1 MKNNNKQLCIIF
13 IFLVNYAIQSCTEE
27 EFEGKT
33 KCFSIYELLYSEY
46 ISPEELS
53 LIYNNYKNKVNYL
66 KNFAFQIL
74 YSTQVTSTFST
85 STNNITQINIQNSC
99 LSNIT
104 YEFYIMKFDFFQ
116 DSYMNLLNFS
126 LYDINGYKINYINC
140 QLKLFSIYHKINL
153 SKIDLNISMIVQFK
167 ELKGIDIFNINDKF
181 FYDVCFKYKSNA
193 GTDIPIS
200 TRVKYLYQNVSFC
213 NYSDGIYL
221 SFEYENLELYIEC
234 GYGIYDRNFKKP
246 YLYELDQNL
255 TSITKYS
262 NMKVLG
268 CYDLVFD
275 ITFKNFF
282 TNLGSFFIFYI
293 FLLEISLVFL
303 YIYFGTKPLYD
314 KIKHFFKEEGINIS
328 EMDKCNNTNVEL
340 IYLNEDKLSI
350 ENKNN
355 NNMQIYQNHS
365 NTEITPNNN
374 NYEYN
379 DRQNKKLFKADY
391 EEINDFS
398 FSDALKYD
406 KRTFKEYLWDKLKID
421 QNFIFTF
428 MNNDDYNLLVCKLIL
443 FFFRIPMILNFNA
456 FFYSDNTMETYYE
469 TSGAFNLVLSLR
481 RSIVSSIVTGV
492 IIAIFKCFIFS
503 NSGIRNVR
511 NAKTYTEA
519 YKSMKCFLRY
529 FKIRFIFILI
539 IIFCFIFFFWYY
551 VRAFC
556 SAYENTQ
563 WRLFG
568 DIIFS
573 LIITH
578 SVPIV
583 LALLCGILRIYSL
596 KKQIKCMYIFSKII
610 QIF

>member
-1 MKNNNKQLCIIF
+1 MKNNFKQIWIIF
-13 IFLVNYAIQSCTEE
+13 IFFVNYSIQSCPEE
-27 EFEGKT
+27 KIEGKT
-33 KCFSIYELLYSEY
+33 KCFSISELLYSQY

-53 LIYNNYKNKVNYL
+53 LVYNNYKNKVNYF
-66 KNFAFQIL
+66 KNFGFQIL
-74 YSTQVTSTFST
+74 YSTQVSSTFST
-85 STNNITQINIQNSC
+85 STNNITQVNIQNSC

-104 YEFYIMKFDFFQ
+104 NEFYIMKFDFFLN
-116 DSYMNLLNFS
+116 SYMNLLNYS
-126 LYDINGYKINYINC
+126 LYDINGNKINYINC
-140 QLKLFSIYHKINL
+140 QLKLFSIFHKINL

-181 FYDVCFKYKSNA
+181 FYDVCFKFTSNA

-200 TRVKYLYQNVSFC
+200 TRVKYIYQNVSFC

-221 SFEYENLELYIEC
+221 SFEYENQELYIEC
-234 GYGIYDRNFKKP
+234 GYGIYDRTFTKP
-246 YLYELDQNL
+246 YLYELDKNL

-282 TNLGSFFIFYI
+282 TNLGSFFIFFI
-293 FLLEISLVFL
+293 FLLEISLVIL

-314 KIKHFFKEEGINIS
+314 KIKLFFKEEGINIS
-328 EMDKCNNTNVEL
+328 EMDKCHKTNVEL
-340 IYLNEDKLSI
+340 IYLNEDKTSI
-350 ENKNN
+350 ENKINN
-355 NNMQIYQNHS
+355 IQIYENRSTIETS
-365 NTEITPNNN
+365 NNI
-374 NYEYN
+374 NYEYI
-379 DRQNKKLFKADY
+379 DRQNKKLFHADY
-391 EEINDFS
+391 EEINEFS

-406 KRTFKEYLWDKLKID
+406 KRTFKEYFWDKLKID

-428 MNNDDYNLLVCKLIL
+428 INNDDYNLLVCKLIL

-481 RSIVSSIVTGV
+481 RSIVSSIVTG
-492 IIAIFKCFIFS
+492 IIIVIFKCFVFS

-511 NAKTYTEA
+511 NSKTYTEA
-519 YKSMKCFLRY
+519 YKSMKCYLRY
-529 FKIRFIFILI
+529 FKIRFIFILVI
-539 IIFCFIFFFWYY
+539 MFVFILFFWYY

-556 SAYENTQ
+556 AAYENTQ
-563 WRLFG
+563 WKLFG
-568 DIIFS
+568 DILFS

-578 SVPIV
+578 SVPFV
-583 LALLCGILRIYSL
+583 LALLCGIFRIYSL

>member
-1 MKNNNKQLCIIF
+1 MKNNCKQIWIIF
-13 IFLVNYAIQSCTEE
+13 IFLVNNSIQSCPEE
-27 EFEGKT
+27 QIEGKT
-33 KCFSIYELLYSEY
+33 KCFSISELLYSQY

-53 LIYNNYKNKVNYL
+53 LVYNNYKNKVNYF
-66 KNFAFQIL
+66 KNFGFQIL
-74 YSTQVTSTFST
+74 YSTQVSSTFST
-85 STNNITQINIQNSC
+85 STNNITQVNIQNSC

-104 YEFYIMKFDFFQ
+104 NEFYIMKFDFFLN
-116 DSYMNLLNFS
+116 SYMNLLNYS
-126 LYDINGYKINYINC
+126 LYDINGNKINYINC
-140 QLKLFSIYHKINL
+140 KLKLFSIFHKINL

-167 ELKGIDIFNINDKF
+167 EWKGIDIFNINDKF

-200 TRVKYLYQNVSFC
+200 TRVKYIYQNVSFC

-221 SFEYENLELYIEC
+221 SFEYENQELYIEC
-234 GYGIYDRNFKKP
+234 GYGIYDRTFTKP
-246 YLYELDQNL
+246 YLYELDKNL

-282 TNLGSFFIFYI
+282 TNLGSFLIFYI
-293 FLLEISLVFL
+293 FLLEISLVIL

-314 KIKHFFKEEGINIS
+314 KIKLFFKEEGINIS
-328 EMDKCNNTNVEL
+328 QMDKCNKTNVEL
-340 IYLNEDKLSI
+340 IYLNEDKTLTEKKI
-350 ENKNN
+350 NN
-355 NNMQIYQNHS
+355 IQIYENHS
-365 NTEITPNNN
+365 NIEITSNNI

-379 DRQNKKLFKADY
+379 DRQNKKLFQADY

-406 KRTFKEYLWDKLKID
+406 KRTFKEYFWDKLKID

-443 FFFRIPMILNFNA
+443 FFFRFPMIINFNA

-481 RSIVSSIVTGV
+481 RSIVSSIVTG
-492 IIAIFKCFIFS
+492 ILIAIFKCFVFS

-511 NAKTYTEA
+511 NSKTYTEA
-519 YKSMKCFLRY
+519 YKSMKCYLRY
-529 FKIRFIFILI
+529 FKIRFIFILVI
-539 IIFCFIFFFWYY
+539 MFCFILFFWYY

-556 SAYENTQ
+556 AAYENTQ

-568 DIIFS
+568 DILFS
-573 LIITH
+573 LIIIH
-578 SVPIV
+578 SVPFV
-583 LALLCGILRIYSL
+583 LALLCGIFRIYSL
-596 KKQIKCMYIFSKII
+596 KKQIKYMYIFSKII

>member
-1 MKNNNKQLCIIF
+1 MKNNIKQIWIIF
-13 IFLVNYAIQSCTEE
+13 IFFVNNSIQSCPEE
-27 EFEGKT
+27 QIEGKT
-33 KCFSIYELLYSEY
+33 KCFSISELLYSQY

-53 LIYNNYKNKVNYL
+53 LVYNNYKNKVNYF
-66 KNFAFQIL
+66 KNFGFQIL
-74 YSTQVTSTFST
+74 YSTQVSSTFST

-104 YEFYIMKFDFFQ
+104 NEFYIMKFDFFLN
-116 DSYMNLLNFS
+116 SYMNLLNYS
-126 LYDINGYKINYINC
+126 LYDINGNKIKYINC
-140 QLKLFSIYHKINL
+140 KLKLFSIFHKINL

-181 FYDVCFKYKSNA
+181 FYDICFKYKSNA

-221 SFEYENLELYIEC
+221 SFEYENQELYIEC
-234 GYGIYDRNFKKP
+234 GYGIYDRTFTKP
-246 YLYELDQNL
+246 YLYELDKNL

-282 TNLGSFFIFYI
+282 TNLGSFLIFYI
-293 FLLEISLVFL
+293 FLLEISLVIL

-314 KIKHFFKEEGINIS
+314 KIKLFFKEEGINIS
-328 EMDKCNNTNVEL
+328 EMDKCNKTNVEL
-340 IYLNEDKLSI
+340 IYLNEDKTLTEKKI
-350 ENKNN
+350 NN
-355 NNMQIYQNHS
+355 IQIYENHS
-365 NTEITPNNN
+365 NIEITSNNI

-379 DRQNKKLFKADY
+379 DRQNKKLFQADY

-406 KRTFKEYLWDKLKID
+406 KRTFKEYFWDKLKID

-428 MNNDDYNLLVCKLIL
+428 MNHDDYNLLVCKLIL
-443 FFFRIPMILNFNA
+443 FFFRFPMIINFNA

-481 RSIVSSIVTGV
+481 RSIVSSIVTG
-492 IIAIFKCFIFS
+492 IIIVIFKCFVFS

-511 NAKTYTEA
+511 NSKTYTEA
-519 YKSMKCFLRY
+519 YKSMKCYLRY
-529 FKIRFIFILI
+529 FKIRFIFILVI
-539 IIFCFIFFFWYY
+539 MFCFILFFWYY

-556 SAYENTQ
+556 AAYENTQ

-568 DIIFS
+568 DILFS
-573 LIITH
+573 LIIIH
-578 SVPIV
+578 SVPFV
-583 LALLCGILRIYSL
+583 LALLCGIFRIYSL
-596 KKQIKCMYIFSKII
+596 KKQIKYMYIFSKII

>member
-1 MKNNNKQLCIIF
+1 MKNNIKQIWIIF
-13 IFLVNYAIQSCTEE
+13 IFLVNTSIQSCLEE
-27 EFEGKT
+27 QIEGKT
-33 KCFSIYELLYSEY
+33 KCFSISELLYSQY

-53 LIYNNYKNKVNYL
+53 LVYNNYKNKVNYF
-66 KNFAFQIL
+66 KNFGFQIL
-74 YSTQVTSTFST
+74 YSTQVSSTFST
-85 STNNITQINIQNSC
+85 STNNITQVNIQNSC

-104 YEFYIMKFDFFQ
+104 NEFYIMKFDFFLN
-116 DSYMNLLNFS
+116 SYMNLLNYS
-126 LYDINGYKINYINC
+126 LYDINGNKINYINC
-140 QLKLFSIYHKINL
+140 KLKLFSIFHKINL

-167 ELKGIDIFNINDKF
+167 EWKGIDIFNINDKF
-181 FYDVCFKYKSNA
+181 FYDVCFKFKSNA

-200 TRVKYLYQNVSFC
+200 TRVKYIYQNVSFC

-221 SFEYENLELYIEC
+221 SFEYENQELYIEC
-234 GYGIYDRNFKKP
+234 GYGIYDRTFTKP
-246 YLYELDQNL
+246 YLYELDKNL

-282 TNLGSFFIFYI
+282 TNLGSFLIFYI
-293 FLLEISLVFL
+293 FLLEISLVIL

-314 KIKHFFKEEGINIS
+314 KIKLFFKEEGINIS
-328 EMDKCNNTNVEL
+328 EMDKCNKTNVEL
-340 IYLNEDKLSI
+340 IYLNEDKTLTEKKI
-350 ENKNN
+350 NN
-355 NNMQIYQNHS
+355 IQIYENHS
-365 NTEITPNNN
+365 NIEITSNNI

-379 DRQNKKLFKADY
+379 DRQNKKLFQADY

-406 KRTFKEYLWDKLKID
+406 KRTFKEYFWDKLKID

-428 MNNDDYNLLVCKLIL
+428 MNHDDYNLLVCKLIL
-443 FFFRIPMILNFNA
+443 FFFRFPMIINFNA

-481 RSIVSSIVTGV
+481 RSIVSSIVTG
-492 IIAIFKCFIFS
+492 IIIVIFKCFVFS

-511 NAKTYTEA
+511 NSKTYTEA
-519 YKSMKCFLRY
+519 YKSMKCYLRY
-529 FKIRFIFILI
+529 FKIRFIFILVI
-539 IIFCFIFFFWYY
+539 MFCFILFFWYY

-556 SAYENTQ
+556 AAYENTQ

-568 DIIFS
+568 DILFS
-573 LIITH
+573 LIIIH
-578 SVPIV
+578 SVPFV
-583 LALLCGILRIYSL
+583 LALLCGIFRIYSL
-596 KKQIKCMYIFSKII
+596 KKQIKYMYIFSKII

>member
-1 MKNNNKQLCIIF
+1 MKSNYKQIWIILIFFINKS
-13 IFLVNYAIQSCTEE
+13 IQSCKEE

-33 KCFSIYELLYSEY
+33 KCFSISELLYSEY

-53 LIYNNYKNKVNYL
+53 SIYTNYKNRVNYI
-66 KNFAFQIL
+66 KNFAFEIL
-74 YSTQVTSTFST
+74 YSTEVSSTFST
-85 STNNITQINIQNSC
+85 ALNNITQVNIQSSC

-104 YEFYIMKFDFFQ
+104 NEFYIMKFDFFF
-116 DSYMNLLNFS
+116 DSYMNLLNYS
-126 LYDINGYKINYINC
+126 LYDKNGNKLNYINC

-167 ELKGIDIFNINDKF
+167 ELKGIDVFNINDKF
-181 FYDVCFKYKSNA
+181 FYDVCFKFKSNA
-193 GTDIPIS
+193 GTDIPIP

-221 SFEYENLELYIEC
+221 SFDYENQELYIEC
-234 GYGIYDRNFKKP
+234 GYGFYDRTFKKP

-262 NMKVLG
+262 NLKVLG

-282 TNLGSFFIFYI
+282 TNLGSFFIFFI
-293 FLLEISLVFL
+293 FLLEIALIIL
-303 YIYFGTKPLYD
+303 YIYFGTKPLYN

-328 EMDKCNNTNVEL
+328 EMDKCNKTNIEL
-340 IYLNEDKLSI
+340 IYLNDDKTST
-350 ENKNN
+350 ENKICNIHIYENRPSTDVTSNN
-355 NNMQIYQNHS
+355 F
-365 NTEITPNNN
+365 

-379 DRQNKKLFKADY
+379 DKQNKKLFQADY
-391 EEINDFS
+391 EDLNDFS
-398 FSDALKYD
+398 YSDALKYD
-406 KRTFKEYLWDKLKID
+406 KRTFKQYYWDKLKID

-428 MNNDDYNLLVCKLIL
+428 INNDDYNLLICKLIL

-456 FFYSDNTMETYYE
+456 SFYSDNTMETYYE
-469 TSGAFNLVLSLR
+469 SNGAFNLVLSLR
-481 RSIVSSIVTGV
+481 RSIVSLIVTG
-492 IIAIFKCFIFS
+492 IIIEIFKCFIFT
-503 NSGIRNVR
+503 NSGIRKIR
-511 NAKTYTEA
+511 NANTYTEA
-519 YKSMKCFLRY
+519 YKSMKFFLCY
-529 FKIRFIFILI
+529 FKIRFIFII
-539 IIFCFIFFFWYY
+539 VIMFCFILFFWYY

-556 SAYENTQ
+556 AAYENTQ

-568 DIIFS
+568 DILFS

-578 SVPIV
+578 SVPFF
-583 LALLCGILRIYSL
+583 LALLCGLFRIYGL
-596 KKQIKCMYIFSKII
+596 RKEIKCMYILSKIL

>member
-1 MKNNNKQLCIIF
+1 MKNNCKQIWIIF
-13 IFLVNYAIQSCTEE
+13 IFFVNNSIQSCREE
-27 EFEGKT
+27 QIEGKT
-33 KCFSIYELLYSEY
+33 KCFSISELLYSQY

-53 LIYNNYKNKVNYL
+53 LVYNNYKNKVNYF
-66 KNFAFQIL
+66 KNFGFQIL
-74 YSTQVTSTFST
+74 YSTQVSSTFST
-85 STNNITQINIQNSC
+85 STNNITQVNIQNSC

-104 YEFYIMKFDFFQ
+104 NEFYIMKFDFFLN
-116 DSYMNLLNFS
+116 SYMNLLNYS
-126 LYDINGYKINYINC
+126 LYDINGNKINYINC
-140 QLKLFSIYHKINL
+140 QLKLFSIFHKINL

-181 FYDVCFKYKSNA
+181 FYDVCFKFTSNA

-200 TRVKYLYQNVSFC
+200 TRVKYIYQNVSFC

-221 SFEYENLELYIEC
+221 SFEYENQELYIEC
-234 GYGIYDRNFKKP
+234 GYGIYDRTFTKP
-246 YLYELDQNL
+246 YLYELDKNL

-282 TNLGSFFIFYI
+282 TNLGSFFIFFI
-293 FLLEISLVFL
+293 FLLEISLVIL

-314 KIKHFFKEEGINIS
+314 KIKLFFKEEGINIS
-328 EMDKCNNTNVEL
+328 EMDKCNKTNVEL
-340 IYLNEDKLSI
+340 IYLNEDKTSI
-350 ENKNN
+350 ENKINN
-355 NNMQIYQNHS
+355 IQIYENRSTIETS
-365 NTEITPNNN
+365 NNI
-374 NYEYN
+374 NYEYI
-379 DRQNKKLFKADY
+379 DRQNKKLFHADY

-406 KRTFKEYLWDKLKID
+406 KRTFKEYFWDKLKID

-428 MNNDDYNLLVCKLIL
+428 INNDDYNLLVCKLIL
-443 FFFRIPMILNFNA
+443 FFFRIPMIINFNA
-456 FFYSDNTMETYYE
+456 FFYSDSTMETYYE
-469 TSGAFNLVLSLR
+469 TSGAFNLILSLR
-481 RSIVSSIVTGV
+481 RSIVSSIVTG
-492 IIAIFKCFIFS
+492 IIIVIFKCFVFS

-511 NAKTYTEA
+511 NSKTYTEA
-519 YKSMKCFLRY
+519 YKSMKCYLRY
-529 FKIRFIFILI
+529 FKIRFIFILV
-539 IIFCFIFFFWYY
+539 IIFCFILFFWYY

-556 SAYENTQ
+556 AAYENTQ

-568 DIIFS
+568 DILFS

-578 SVPIV
+578 SVPFV
-583 LALLCGILRIYSL
+583 LALLCGIFRIYSL

>member
-1 MKNNNKQLCIIF
+1 MKNNFIQIWIIF
-13 IFLVNYAIQSCTEE
+13 IFFVYYSIQSCPEE
-27 EFEGKT
+27 QIEGKT
-33 KCFSIYELLYSEY
+33 KCFSISELLYSQY

-53 LIYNNYKNKVNYL
+53 LVYNNYKNKVNYF
-66 KNFAFQIL
+66 KNFGFQIL
-74 YSTQVTSTFST
+74 YSTQVSSTFST
-85 STNNITQINIQNSC
+85 STNNITQVNIQNSC

-104 YEFYIMKFDFFQ
+104 NEFYIMKFDFFLN
-116 DSYMNLLNFS
+116 SYMNLLNYS
-126 LYDINGYKINYINC
+126 LYDINGNKINYINC
-140 QLKLFSIYHKINL
+140 KLKLFSIFHKINL

-167 ELKGIDIFNINDKF
+167 EWKGIDIFNINDKF

-200 TRVKYLYQNVSFC
+200 TRVKYIYQNVSFC

-221 SFEYENLELYIEC
+221 SFEYENQELYIEC
-234 GYGIYDRNFKKP
+234 GYGIYDRTFTKP
-246 YLYELDQNL
+246 YLYELDKNL

-282 TNLGSFFIFYI
+282 TNLGSFLIFYI
-293 FLLEISLVFL
+293 FLLEISLVIL

-314 KIKHFFKEEGINIS
+314 KIKLFFKEEGINIS
-328 EMDKCNNTNVEL
+328 QMDKCNKTNVEL
-340 IYLNEDKLSI
+340 IYLNEDKTLTEKKI
-350 ENKNN
+350 NN
-355 NNMQIYQNHS
+355 IQIYENHS
-365 NTEITPNNN
+365 NIEITSNNI

-379 DRQNKKLFKADY
+379 DRQNKKLFQADY

-406 KRTFKEYLWDKLKID
+406 KRTFKEYFWDKLKID

-443 FFFRIPMILNFNA
+443 FFFRFPMIINFNA

-481 RSIVSSIVTGV
+481 RSIVSSIVTG
-492 IIAIFKCFIFS
+492 ILIAIFKCFVFS

-511 NAKTYTEA
+511 NSKTYTEA
-519 YKSMKCFLRY
+519 YKSMKCYLRY
-529 FKIRFIFILI
+529 FKIRFIFILVI
-539 IIFCFIFFFWYY
+539 MFCFILFFWYY

-556 SAYENTQ
+556 AAYENTQ

-568 DIIFS
+568 DILFS
-573 LIITH
+573 LIIIH
-578 SVPIV
+578 SVPFV
-583 LALLCGILRIYSL
+583 LALLCGIFRIYSL
-596 KKQIKCMYIFSKII
+596 KKQIKCMYILSKII